1 MRTVSTSI
9 QRKHA
14 MKRIF
19 YPGTSTPVE
28 IGDLVQWLNDEEPS
42 KVIFIVSTGQF
53 PEDEANSS
61 EWFRSEYGEGIMIDT
76 PEAGWVLESEDCENI
91 ILLRSVLGTR

>member
-1 MRTVSTSI
+1 MHV

-28 IGDLVQWLNDEEPS
+28 IGDLIQWHNDEEPS
-42 KVIFIVSTGQF
+42 KVVFIVSTGQF
-53 PEDEANSS
+53 PEGEAGSS
-61 EWFRSEYGEGIMIDT
+61 DWFRSEFGQGIMIDT
-76 PEAGWVLESEDCENI
+76 PGAGWVLESEDCENI
-91 ILLRSVLGTR
+91 TLLRSISEH